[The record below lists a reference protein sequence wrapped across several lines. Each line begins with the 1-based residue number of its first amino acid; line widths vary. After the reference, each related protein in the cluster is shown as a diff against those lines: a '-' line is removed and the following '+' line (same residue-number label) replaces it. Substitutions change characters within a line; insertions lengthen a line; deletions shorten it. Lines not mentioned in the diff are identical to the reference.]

1 MISESL
7 ERFNSKFKAQR
18 GFNFRL
24 NLKRLQIIPVPPL
37 SSFRTG
43 PFQVSAKI
51 SHCNTRPIY
60 AVVYPILLF
69 IQTGPNELFEN
80 MRSFC
85 CSQFLGARGLYSRW
99 AVALVVP
106 LGTITC
112 SRSSRYYEQH
122 MATSLV
128 AIVNFLWSP
137 EDAD

>member
-69 IQTGPNELFEN
+69 IQTGPEQVVREYEILSVALSFWEHAACIAAGLLLSLYLSG
-80 MRSFC
+80 RSFAQGPADTM
-85 CSQFLGARGLYSRW
+85 SNTWQHRW
-99 AVALVVP
+99 L
-106 LGTITC
+106 L
-112 SRSSRYYEQH
+112 S
-122 MATSLV
+122 
-128 AIVNFLWSP
+128 
-137 EDAD
+137 